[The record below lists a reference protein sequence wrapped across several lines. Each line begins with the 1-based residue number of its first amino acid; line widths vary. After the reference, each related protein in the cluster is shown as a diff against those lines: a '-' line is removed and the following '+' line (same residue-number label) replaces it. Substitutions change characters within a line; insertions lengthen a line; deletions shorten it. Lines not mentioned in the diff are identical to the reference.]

1 MRNKSFRWALSV
13 ELGLTWECCATLVPN
28 WHGTQWAE
36 LNQDFKFSELFG
48 GSALL
53 VYMTQSSCLRL
64 HTSQTGHF
72 SNSSM
77 NKMVM
82 DPFSP
87 STCSV
92 WKLQLLRQF
101 HEVHLA
107 AKRKRCAFFSFMSW
121 EVTFNLNRGDSASR
135 DENSVNCSPALLCP
149 ANVLLSDIL

>member
-13 ELGLTWECCATLVPN
+13 ELGLTWECYAPPLPN

-36 LNQDFKFSELFG
+36 LNRDLKFSELFM

-53 VYMTQSSCLRL
+53 VYITQSSYLRL
-64 HTSQTGHF
+64 HTSQAGHF

-92 WKLQLLRQF
+92 WKLQLLRQC
-101 HEVHLA
+101 HEVHLT
-107 AKRKRCAFFSFMSW
+107 AKRKMYTFLSFMSW

-135 DENSVNCSPALLCP
+135 DENSVNCSPALPCP
-149 ANVLLSDIL
+149 ASVFLCDIL